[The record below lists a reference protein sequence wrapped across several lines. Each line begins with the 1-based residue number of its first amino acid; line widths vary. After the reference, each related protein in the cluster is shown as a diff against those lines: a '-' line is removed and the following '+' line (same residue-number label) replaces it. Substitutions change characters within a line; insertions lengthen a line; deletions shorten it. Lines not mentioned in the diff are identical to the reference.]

1 MKTFQKILV
10 PVDFSQRS
18 ANGLKYAASL
28 AQETR
33 AELVIMHAF
42 DKREE
47 TSFIDSLAALE
58 GWPISATLPHRMPV
72 DRLFREKSLDL
83 YNFIQE
89 VLEEHSQLTIKR
101 RVRMGST
108 ATEIVEV
115 AKQEGV
121 DLVVLALRK
130 KSLFP
135 YLLARGVLLKLNWE
149 FPCPVLLMPQPA
161 LHSS

>member
-1 MKTFQKILV
+1 MNRVQKILV
-10 PVDFSQRS
+10 PVDFSERS
-18 ANGLKYAASL
+18 ASGLKYAASL

-33 AELVIMHAF
+33 AELIVIHMF
-42 DKREE
+42 SKNEE
-47 TSFIDSLAALE
+47 NSFVDSLAAFE
-58 GWPISATLPHRMPV
+58 GWPMYPTVPHRMPV

-89 VLEEHSQLTIKR
+89 VLGEHSQLTIKR
-101 RVRMGST
+101 KVRMGSA
-108 ATEIVEV
+108 ATEIVEA
-115 AKQEGV
+115 AKEESV

-149 FPCPVLLMPQPA
+149 FPCPVLLTSQPA
-161 LHSS
+161 LHGS